1 MFDHSFSSPPAV
13 LSDLTRYSY
22 TSIVGS
28 VNLSNQQSAGGDMET
43 FNEDR
48 NCFLW
53 VVSVVV
59 LSISLVA
66 LERLLSVAPL

>member
-1 MFDHSFSSPPAV
+1 
-13 LSDLTRYSY
+13 
-22 TSIVGS
+22 
-28 VNLSNQQSAGGDMET
+28 MET

-59 LSISLVA
+59 LPVSLVA
-66 LERLLSVAPL
+66 RGETAFGCTAVFANTKKRLWGKVAI

>member
-1 MFDHSFSSPPAV
+1 
-13 LSDLTRYSY
+13 
-22 TSIVGS
+22 
-28 VNLSNQQSAGGDMET
+28 MET
-43 FNEDR
+43 FNEDI

-59 LSISLVA
+59 LSVSLVA

>member
-1 MFDHSFSSPPAV
+1 
-13 LSDLTRYSY
+13 
-22 TSIVGS
+22 
-28 VNLSNQQSAGGDMET
+28 MET

-59 LSISLVA
+59 LLVSLVA
-66 LERLLSVAPL
+66 LERLLSVTPL